1 MTTSSFTDIG
11 LFEAKGRRT
20 QAFKQ
25 TKNSNNKTNKAKQQ
39 TNNSNNK
46 TKQQTN
52 NSNNKTKQQTK
63 KCNNKTNQQTNN
75 CNNKTK
81 QQTNKS
87 AILQMWYATAR
98 PSCRNVRRTQGF
110 LLQTC
115 FRLRWGLL
123 CYQVKTL
130 SPARK
135 MIRGP
140 RESVFG
146 TQCEQHLN
154 KFQAS
159 SCILPTFILSFLSQF
174 TCFAPFFLFCP
185 IVSFFYQFFSFF
197 SHFTNI
203 AGASQCSNCDC
214 NFCKSPGSGSLPK
227 IHRYIN
233 CYKTA
238 LLPVFTL

>member
-1 MTTSSFTDIG
+1 
-11 LFEAKGRRT
+11 
-20 QAFKQ
+20 
-25 TKNSNNKTNKAKQQ
+25 
-39 TNNSNNK
+39 
-46 TKQQTN
+46 
-52 NSNNKTKQQTK
+52 
-63 KCNNKTNQQTNN
+63 
-75 CNNKTK
+75 
-81 QQTNKS
+81 
-87 AILQMWYATAR
+87 MWYATAR

-203 AGASQCSNCDC
+203 AGASQCSCCDC
-214 NFCKSPGSGSLPK
+214 NFCKSPDSWFRVVTKNAP
-227 IHRYIN
+227 IHQLLQNCIAPCVYPLTLFLVPFWDFFVLFDTFFGGLLLNMHCYIN

-238 LLPVFTL
+238 LIPGFALCRLYVPLASKISGNGNFMGPSALLSVSESESCLARRYILESN

>member
-1 MTTSSFTDIG
+1 MTTSSFIDIG
-11 LFEAKGRRT
+11 LFAAKGRRT
-20 QAFKQ
+20 QAFKK
-25 TKNSNNKTNKAKQQ
+25 TKNSNNKTNK
-39 TNNSNNK
+39 
-46 TKQQTN
+46 TK
-52 NSNNKTKQQTK
+52 
-63 KCNNKTNQQTNN
+63 QQTNN

-159 SCILPTFILSFLSQF
+159 CINLLSFFLF
-174 TCFAPFFLFCP
+174 CPNLPVLPHFFFFVPFFLFCP
-185 IVSFFYQFFSFF
+185 IVSFFYQFFFF

-203 AGASQCSNCDC
+203 AGASQCSCCDC
-214 NFCKSPGSGSLPK
+214 NFCKSPGSWFRVVTKNAP
-227 IHRYIN
+227 IHQLLQN
-233 CYKTA
+233 CIAPCVYPLT
-238 LLPVFTL
+238 LLVLFWSFYGAIASPSPYPCPSVSQ